1 MATETQNYPEMGV
14 ETMPQP
20 TAMAVEP
27 TAAAPAVLAVE
38 FLDPA
43 PSAGQAV
50 RAYNSNAYKRR
61 EDELIVKYLPL
72 VHKIVNKIVTY
83 LQPPLSKE
91 DMVSAGTVGLVKA
104 ARDFDPSKDAEFKTY
119 AYIRIRGA
127 VIDELRSWSFAP
139 TNIKRQFDEAQE
151 MSSRLTEE
159 TGEVPEDS
167 VLAQRLG
174 ITTEKMYR
182 IFETARARHFLSIH
196 GGGGD
201 DDSPMLG
208 NLLVGSEDRPD
219 AAMEQ
224 EELIAKLAE
233 AILKL
238 PEKQRRI
245 IVMYYQK
252 ELTMKQIAETLEIT
266 ESRVSQLHAAAL
278 FKLSVQLRDE

>member
-1 MATETQNYPEMGV
+1 MGV
-14 ETMPQP
+14 ETLPQA
-20 TAMAVEP
+20 TAIAVEP
-27 TAAAPAVLAVE
+27 KAAAPAVLAAE

-50 RAYNSNAYKRR
+50 RAYNRHAHKLR
-61 EDELIVKYLPL
+61 EDERIVKYLPL

-91 DMVSAGTVGLVKA
+91 DMVSAGTIGLVKA

-139 TNIKRQFDEAQE
+139 TNIRRQFDEAQE
-151 MSSRLTEE
+151 MSSRLMEE

-182 IFETARARHFLSIH
+182 IFETARAKHFLSIH
-196 GGGGD
+196 GGGD

-208 NLLVGSEDRPD
+208 NLLVGGERRPD

-233 AILKL
+233 AILNL

-266 ESRVSQLHAAAL
+266 ESRVSQIHAAAL

>member
-1 MATETQNYPEMGV
+1 MSSRTEDHSEISLD
-14 ETMPQP
+14 
-20 TAMAVEP
+20 
-27 TAAAPAVLAVE
+27 AAPFAGLAAQENTPGSPTTIAAE

-50 RAYNSNAYKRR
+50 RAYNCNTQKHR

-83 LQPPLSKE
+83 LQPPLSKD

-139 TNIKRQFDEAQE
+139 TNIKRQFDQAQDI
-151 MSSRLTEE
+151 SSQMLEE
-159 TGEVPEDS
+159 TGEVPDDTA
-167 VLAQRLG
+167 LAERLG

-196 GGGGD
+196 GAGD
-201 DDSPMLG
+201 DETPMLG
-208 NLLVGSEDRPD
+208 NLLVGAEDRPG
-219 AAMEQ
+219 AALER
-224 EELIAKLAE
+224 EELITRLTE

-238 PEKQRRI
+238 PEKHRRI

>member
-1 MATETQNYPEMGV
+1 MTTETQKYSEIGV
-14 ETMPQP
+14 EIMPQVP
-20 TAMAVEP
+20 FMPVEP
-27 TAAAPAVLAVE
+27 TAPAPAVLAAE

-43 PSAGQAV
+43 PSTGQAV
-50 RAYNSNAYKRR
+50 RAYNTHAHKHR
-61 EDELIVKYLPL
+61 EDELIVRYLPL

-139 TNIKRQFDEAQE
+139 TNIKRQFDEAQV
-151 MSSRLTEE
+151 MSNQLIEE

-167 VLAQRLG
+167 VLAERLG

-196 GGGGD
+196 GSGD

-208 NLLVGSEDRPD
+208 NLLVGGREERPG
-219 AAMEQ
+219 AAMEL

>member
-1 MATETQNYPEMGV
+1 VAIETQNHPEMDV
-14 ETMPQP
+14 NAPAQ
-20 TAMAVEP
+20 TAVMLGEP
-27 TAAAPAVLAVE
+27 MAAAPALLAAE
-38 FLDPA
+38 FLEPV
-43 PSAGQAV
+43 PSAGKAV
-50 RAYNSNAYKRR
+50 RAYNSNAHKHR
-61 EDELIVKYLPL
+61 EDEMIVKYLPL

-91 DMVSAGTVGLVKA
+91 DMVSAGTIGLIKA

-139 TNIKRQFDEAQE
+139 ANIKRQFDEAQE
-151 MSSRLTEE
+151 MSSQLTEE
-159 TGEVPEDS
+159 TGEVPDDS

-196 GGGGD
+196 SRDD

-208 NLLVGSEDRPD
+208 NLLVGSREDRPD
-219 AAMEQ
+219 AAMER
-224 EELIAKLAE
+224 EELIAKLTE

-278 FKLSVQLRDE
+278 FKLSVQLREE